1 MLNIPK
7 RRRNIDMKIKDLMK
21 KPVVTEKD
29 VTLSD
34 AAKVMNKYSINSL
47 IVVRDEKIVGIVTHH
62 DLIKYFGQPKKV
74 FEIMTKSVIT
84 VKDDDKIQK
93 AIELVR
99 EKEIGIF
106 PVVDNKGK
114 LVGILDSKD
123 LLKVWDEDDFLIE

>member
-1 MLNIPK
+1 
-7 RRRNIDMKIKDLMK
+7 MKIKDLMK

-29 VTLSD
+29 VSLSD
-34 AAKVMNKYSINSL
+34 AAKMMNKYSINSL
-47 IVVRDEKIVGIVTHH
+47 IVVKDSKILGIVTHH
-62 DLIKYFGQPKKV
+62 DLIEYFGQNRKV
-74 FEIMTKSVIT
+74 SEVMTKSVLTI
-84 VKDDDKIQK
+84 KEDDKIQR

-123 LLKVWDEDDFLIE
+123 LLKVWDDDDFLIE

>member
-1 MLNIPK
+1 
-7 RRRNIDMKIKDLMK
+7 MKIKDLMK

>member
-99 EKEIGIF
+99 EKR
-106 PVVDNKGK
+106 
-114 LVGILDSKD
+114 
-123 LLKVWDEDDFLIE
+123 

>member
-1 MLNIPK
+1 
-7 RRRNIDMKIKDLMK
+7 MKIKDLMK

-62 DLIKYFGQPKKV
+62 DLIKYFGQSRKV
-74 FEIMTKSVIT
+74 FEIMTKNVLT

-93 AIELVR
+93 AIEIVR

-106 PVVDNKGK
+106 PVVNNKGK

>member
-1 MLNIPK
+1 
-7 RRRNIDMKIKDLMK
+7 MKIKDLMK

-62 DLIKYFGQPKKV
+62 DLIKYFGQTKKV
-74 FEIMTKSVIT
+74 FEIMTKNVLT

-93 AIELVR
+93 AIEIVR

-106 PVVDNKGK
+106 PVVNNKGK

>member
-1 MLNIPK
+1 
-7 RRRNIDMKIKDLMK
+7 MKIKDLMK

-29 VTLSD
+29 VSLSD

-47 IVVRDEKIVGIVTHH
+47 IVVKDRRIVGIVTHH
-62 DLIKYFGQPKKV
+62 DLIKYFGQNKKV
-74 FEIMTKSVIT
+74 FEIMTKSVLT
-84 VKDDDKIQK
+84 VRDDDKIQK
-93 AIELVR
+93 AIEIVR

-106 PVVDNKGK
+106 PVVDNKGD